1 MIYNKKNN
9 FGGFIEM
16 KKKIL
21 SVLLCGVMAATM
33 LMGCGNSQETETTE
47 ETMDTEAIEEMNKAA
62 KDKEESSETATE
74 VGTITGKVNVQI
86 DVQDYGT
93 IKVEL
98 DADVAPITVN
108 NFVKLVNEGFYDGLT
123 FHRIISGFMI
133 QGGDPLGNGTGGSDE
148 TIKGEFSSNGVENNI
163 SHVRGTISMARS
175 SENDSASS
183 QFFIVHEDSDFLD
196 GEYAAF
202 GTVTEGMEVVD
213 AICEAVQVEDSNG
226 TVAAENQPVITSITV
241 IE

>member
-1 MIYNKKNN
+1 
-9 FGGFIEM
+9 M

-33 LMGCGNSQETETTE
+33 LMGCGNSKDTETTGETAGTETAEESTETAETTE
-47 ETMDTEAIEEMNKAA
+47 ET
-62 KDKEESSETATE
+62 SEPVAE
-74 VGTITGKVNVQI
+74 DGTITGKVNVQI

-148 TIKGEFSSNGVENNI
+148 TIKGEFSNNGVENNI

-196 GEYAAF
+196 GDYAAF

-226 TVAAENQPVITSITV
+226 TVAAENQPIITSIKV